1 MVTSAIC
8 WFFVDYTP
16 TVIGS
21 SIYPNLFSIAMFQY
35 QRVDVLDHQHLELSC
50 LTNKNGVRAKS
61 TSKGLVFKIQR
72 GGHFGVFTKL
82 PRLLCWG
89 ITQQNDIPRYA
100 QIRGNEHRMATLH
113 PGPAGGVTSRST
125 TQCPGWRF
133 AAGETLWPGMWGE
146 DAVRTRSGSPL
157 R

>member
-1 MVTSAIC
+1 MVS
-8 WFFVDYTP
+8 
-16 TVIGS
+16 G
-21 SIYPNLFSIAMFQY
+21 
-35 QRVDVLDHQHLELSC
+35 
-50 LTNKNGVRAKS
+50 KS

-72 GGHFGVFTKL
+72 GAHFGVFTKL

-100 QIRGNEHRMATLH
+100 QIRGNDHRMATLR

-125 TQCPGWRF
+125 TRCPGRRF

-146 DAVRTRSGSPL
+146 DAVRRRSGSPL
-157 R
+157 RWKVWKISARPRFSGKIWRDERCDTQNWGVTWEMLVIFSIIVSNDHDPRKS